1 MMIDFEVFAD
11 ACDLR
16 GYKPVKQDENLFY
29 VKTKN
34 GVKHEV
40 KYIKKYG
47 LVFVMGFGR
56 CKDDIDVLKEI
67 LAEAGYE
74 VANNSDKAIF
84 VPFTNMDDFFD
95 LASMIENVDTI
106 MSNRRRSYSS
116 INRDGLFANI
126 ATVMKS
132 MYETGM
138 FGMMTRNVFDSV
150 DDVIALNQKTDV
162 NNYRE
167 HIVPCVMII
176 EEAFRM
182 FDEDDASVAEVA
194 VMIQQ
199 NLFIVHIPAEK
210 ARVLDVDLK
219 LKTTMPEGWK
229 FGDNVFARLDAAN
242 IDY

>member
-40 KYIKKYG
+40 KHIKKYG

-56 CKDDIDVLKEI
+56 CKDDIDVLKEN
-67 LAEAGYE
+67 LAEVGYE

-95 LASMIENVDTI
+95 LASMIENIDDIVGN
-106 MSNRRRSYSS
+106 SRRSYSS
-116 INRDGLFANI
+116 ISREGFFIKTA
-126 ATVMKS
+126 AAMKA
-132 MYETGM
+132 MLDLGM
-138 FGMMTRNVFDSV
+138 PGMMTRVAFDKI
-150 DDVIALNQKTDV
+150 DDVIALNEKTEV

-210 ARVLDVDLK
+210 AREIDVDLK

-242 IDY
+242 VDY